1 MRKRAEPLDGVPK
14 SRCCTRE
21 TGEGEGDSFV
31 ILRDRRFE
39 RKMDPGMSRT
49 GGYTAGWQ
57 LLSLL
62 GLSSM
67 GSLAEDCSRRG
78 EE

>member
-1 MRKRAEPLDGVPK
+1 
-14 SRCCTRE
+14 
-21 TGEGEGDSFV
+21 
-31 ILRDRRFE
+31 
-39 RKMDPGMSRT
+39 MDPGMSRT

>member
-1 MRKRAEPLDGVPK
+1 
-14 SRCCTRE
+14 
-21 TGEGEGDSFV
+21 
-31 ILRDRRFE
+31 
-39 RKMDPGMSRT
+39 MDPGMSRT

-62 GLSSM
+62 ELSSM